1 MVRKKEQRQKGREKT
16 TLEIIGNTMHPKK
29 VGPIYKQIAF
39 NQLAFSESKSNPFF
53 LKNTVSFRSII
64 KVDFE

>member
-16 TLEIIGNTMHPKK
+16 TLEIIGNAMHPKK

-39 NQLAFSESKSNPFF
+39 IQLAFSESKSNLFF
-53 LKNTVSFRSII
+53 LKNTLSLSEVLL
-64 KVDFE
+64 K

>member
-39 NQLAFSESKSNPFF
+39 IQLAFSESKSNLFF
-53 LKNTVSFRSII
+53 LKNTLSLSEVLL
-64 KVDFE
+64 K

>member
-1 MVRKKEQRQKGREKT
+1 MVRKKEQRQKGTEKT

-39 NQLAFSESKSNPFF
+39 IQLAFSESKSNLFF
-53 LKNTVSFRSII
+53 LKNTLSLSEVLL
-64 KVDFE
+64 K